1 MEKSKAS
8 WELRGAMKR
17 RTRKRRRRQVVVFYC
32 MMLLWPLVTLGN
44 DHHAFLHLFWAG
56 FAPFIVVWQ
65 LPQWRRDQQRVVT
78 NLDDRAQV
86 EHGVNF
92 DQLSDVE
99 QKEMLRRY
107 RVGRYLVDPY
117 WVADE
122 RQEMSRLRANDAAFR
137 FLRVALLCFAAGY
150 WMGYIWVPAGDWRD
164 MLMDSPVVI
173 SWLVVFVVSLPQ
185 QVEMWTEPDDVGEPR
200 VAANGAQTA

>member
-8 WELRGAMKR
+8 WQLRGALKR
-17 RTRKRRRRQVVVFYC
+17 RTRKWRRRRVVVLYC

-44 DHHAFLHLFWAG
+44 DHHGFTHLFWAA
-56 FAPFIVVWQ
+56 FAPFLVIWQ

-92 DQLSDVE
+92 DQLSEVE

-107 RVGRYLVDPY
+107 RVGRYLVDAY
-117 WVADE
+117 WVLDE
-122 RQEMSRLRANDAAFR
+122 RQEMSRLRASEAAFR
-137 FLRVALLCFAAGY
+137 FLRVPLLCFAAAY
-150 WMGYIWVPAGDWRD
+150 WMVYLWVPAGDWRD
-164 MLMDSPVVI
+164 MLTDSPVLI
-173 SWLVVFVVSLPQ
+173 TWLAVFVISLPQ
-185 QVEMWTEPDDVGEPR
+185 QIEMWTEPDDVGEPR
-200 VAANGAQTA
+200 AVVDGAQTT